1 MINFTGLAA
10 GNYVLTE
17 VKAPNG
23 YNLLKSPI
31 NITITATYE
40 NNGKDLASVTATA
53 DSTTLTYNETTGYF
67 EITVLNNKGFQL
79 PATGGMGTVIFTV
92 GGLSLMALAGGAYVA
107 SKRKESK

>member
-1 MINFTGLAA
+1 M
-10 GNYVLTE
+10 
-17 VKAPNG
+17 
-23 YNLLKSPI
+23 
-31 NITITATYE
+31 
-40 NNGKDLASVTATA
+40 TATA
-53 DSTTLTYNETTGYF
+53 DSKDLNYNNETGYF